1 MAETNYPDVMTI
13 DEAAAYLRVHPQTI
27 RRRVKDGTLPGAR
40 IGRTWRVRRV
50 DLDRFLAGEL
60 REARHD

>member
-1 MAETNYPDVMTI
+1 MAETNYPDVITI

-40 IGRTWRVRRV
+40 ASAEPGPCE
-50 DLDRFLAGEL
+50 EL
-60 REARHD
+60 TLTVF